1 MKTRYDVG
9 QSVLVNA
16 KIFKIVKDSDGIFYY
31 VGITNADNETARLW
45 IKEKH
50 VYDLMSQKAAG
61 D

>member
-1 MKTRYDVG
+1 MKTKYDVG

-16 KIFKIVKDSDGIFYY
+16 KIFKIVKDSSGIFYY

-45 IKEKH
+45 IKEKSIF
-50 VYDLMSQKAAG
+50 DLMSQKAAG